1 MQTPICD
8 LLGIEFPIVAFSHC
22 RDVVAAVTNAGG
34 LGVLGAG
41 THSPEHLDVELRWI
55 DEQVKGRPYGV
66 DLLLPAK
73 YEGASEGGLDRNA
86 IAQRL
91 PAEHV
96 AFVADL
102 MRRYDIPA
110 LPDDADRF
118 GRLDMSP
125 VSPLGYEP
133 LLDVAF
139 AHPIRLIASAL
150 GSPPPSLVQRAH
162 QADRCVVAALAGTVE
177 HAQRHVEH
185 GAQLI
190 VAQGTEA
197 GGHTGEITTMGVRD
211 GSHPNDRGHRR
222 LAAAVLATLDL
233 PPAVPTP
240 RHAAAGGPAGR
251 G

>member
-139 AHPIRLIASAL
+139 AHPIRRI
-150 GSPPPSLVQRAH
+150 GF
-162 QADRCVVAALAGTVE
+162 TT
-177 HAQRHVEH
+177 
-185 GAQLI
+185 AQLGPT
-190 VAQGTEA
+190 GTS
-197 GGHTGEITTMGVRD
+197 G
-211 GSHPNDRGHRR
+211 
-222 LAAAVLATLDL
+222 
-233 PPAVPTP
+233 
-240 RHAAAGGPAGR
+240 
-251 G
+251 